1 MTETTTLTGAT
12 LPDGRVRNVVLRHGA
27 VSHISPVGIPD
38 LGQAA
43 IDLTGYLLLP
53 APAEPHLH
61 LDRALSW
68 EPVGSDPDGRDGA
81 VRSWRAAPTRYGIGD
96 LRRRARATLQ
106 ELSANGATSV
116 RAHVDFG
123 IGAPL
128 RVIEILRELREDLQR
143 VLDLQIV
150 AVASPGLPDRA
161 ALEAFAAGAGLLG
174 GRPHASPDPRGETR
188 RLLRL
193 ADRAEVDLDLHLD
206 DQPDHRVL
214 AVADLARLLRASG
227 FGRQVT
233 ASHCASLGMLRPPAL
248 AKVVEAI
255 AASRM
260 AVVGLPS
267 APRGDS
273 PVDPRAFPAP
283 GMDRASRGIAPCGG
297 PAPLHALLD
306 AGVPFAAGGD
316 HLRDALHTMGRGDA
330 LEVAS
335 LLVATGNLSVEQAY
349 AAVSTEAR
357 RIMGLPAAGP
367 EPGAVADLLA
377 VRASSLAEAVLTAP
391 KDRIVLRRG
400 RVVSRTTASGRASGR
415 TRAAIGRQRSR
426 VPAGA
431 R

>member
-12 LPDGRVRNVVLRHGA
+12 LPDGRVRNVVLRHGT

-38 LGQAA
+38 PRQAA

-68 EPVGSDPDGRDGA
+68 EPVGSDAGGRDGA
-81 VRSWRAAPTRYGIGD
+81 VRSWRAAPTRYDVGD
-96 LRRRARATLQ
+96 LRRRARAALQ
-106 ELSANGATSV
+106 VLSANGVTSV
-116 RAHVDFG
+116 RTHVDFG
-123 IGAPL
+123 VGAPL

-150 AVASPGLPDRA
+150 AVASPGLSDRA
-161 ALEAFAAGAGLLG
+161 ALEAFAAGAALLG
-174 GRPHASPDPRGETR
+174 GRPHSSPDPRGETR

-233 ASHCASLGMLRPPAL
+233 ASHCASLGTLRPPAL

-255 AASRM
+255 AASRL

-267 APRGDS
+267 APLTDARTGRG
-273 PVDPRAFPAP
+273 AH
-283 GMDRASRGIAPCGG
+283 GLAPCGG
-297 PAPLHALLD
+297 PTPLRALLE
-306 AGVPFAAGGD
+306 AGVPLTAGGD
-316 HLRDALHTMGRGDA
+316 HLRDALHTMGRGDP

-335 LLVATGNLSVEQAY
+335 LLVTAGQLSVDQAY
-349 AAVSTEAR
+349 AAVSTDAR
-357 RIMGLPAAGP
+357 RIMGLPDAGP

-377 VRASSLAEAVLTAP
+377 VRASSLAEAVLAAP
-391 KDRIVLRRG
+391 SDRIVLRRG
-400 RVVSRTTASGRASGR
+400 RVVSRTAMGKAAGH
-415 TRAAIGRQRSR
+415 TRATIGRQRTR